1 MLLLALFYCLIIG
14 LLCLIVVLLQQY
26 FMVYSRLQQY
36 KKMQTSEFQR
46 QLKIRDTINIA
57 FKKNQYVS
65 TQLKQQL
72 TIMDENLPTE
82 DTHEKK
88 LGMFIEK
95 LKKLLHSSLHLLE
108 TE

>member
-72 TIMDENLPTE
+72 TIMDE
-82 DTHEKK
+82 K

>member
-1 MLLLALFYCLIIG
+1 MPNSGITTTIFYGI
-14 LLCLIVVLLQQY
+14 QQIATI
-26 FMVYSRLQQY
+26 Q
-36 KKMQTSEFQR
+36 KMQTSEFQR

-72 TIMDENLPTE
+72 TIMDEKLPTE